1 MSMPHSTCLFTH
13 SATALFTRLPYASSS
28 YEPPVTFAFIRSS
41 RSLGR
46 GRLPTWVVRMRSVLT
61 GARRRRALGPGDFQ
75 LDGNVV
81 ARGVRVRADL
91 LVRLARERGELG
103 LGQAPVLHVEFHAQ
117 AEAPAVARADRDGAG
132 DPRLGGVLL
141 VPLADEVERAP
152 EARRVAG
159 GEQMLGCGRAGF
171 ARSAHFFRHREI
183 GLHHAVA
190 RLGVA
195 VTPAG

>member
-46 GRLPTWVVRMRSVLT
+46 GRLPTWVVRMRSALT
-61 GARRRRALGPGDFQ
+61 GARRRRALGPGDVQ

-91 LVRLARERGELG
+91 LVRLAGERRELG
-103 LGQAPVLHVEFHAQ
+103 LRQAPVLH
-117 AEAPAVARADRDGAG
+117 AELHREAESAALARTDRDRAG
-132 DPRLGGVLL
+132 DPRLRGVLL
-141 VPLADEVERAP
+141 VLLADEVERAA
-152 EARRVAG
+152 EARGVAG
-159 GEQMLGCGRAGF
+159 GEQMLGRRGAGLARA
-171 ARSAHFFRHREI
+171 A
-183 GLHHAVA
+183 
-190 RLGVA
+190 
-195 VTPAG
+195 P